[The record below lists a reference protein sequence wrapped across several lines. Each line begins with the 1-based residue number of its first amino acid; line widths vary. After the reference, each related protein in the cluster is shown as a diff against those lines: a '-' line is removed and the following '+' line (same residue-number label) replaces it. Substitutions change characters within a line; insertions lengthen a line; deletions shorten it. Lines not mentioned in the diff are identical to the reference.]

1 MQLFSL
7 APILHNLIH
16 MYIVLLNN
24 LVTTFLLNKA
34 ANHPYHHTIKKD
46 DVMTEM
52 IDCVYNPNNLLLTE
66 RIDL

>member
-1 MQLFSL
+1 
-7 APILHNLIH
+7 